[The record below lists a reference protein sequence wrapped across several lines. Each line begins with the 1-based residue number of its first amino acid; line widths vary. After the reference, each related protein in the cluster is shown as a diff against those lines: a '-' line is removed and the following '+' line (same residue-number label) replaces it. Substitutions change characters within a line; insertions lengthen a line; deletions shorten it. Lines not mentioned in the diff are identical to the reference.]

1 MSIQVIVT
9 EKEILDTPNYLELGR
24 LVNNRYWQE
33 RRDSEGPRFD
43 DEHFGMT
50 IDENGLVTYIIR
62 PDDHEECVLCGKKT
76 PYVKST
82 HVDYRKGYVE
92 GAGQLCSDC
101 YNK

>member
-24 LVNNRYWQE
+24 LVNNRYWQA
-33 RRDSEGPRFD
+33 RRDSEGPRVD

-50 IDENGLVTYIIR
+50 IDENGLVTSIIR
-62 PDDHEECVLCGKKT
+62 PEDHDECVLCGKKT
-76 PYVKST
+76 PYTKAT
-82 HVDYRKGYVE
+82 HVDYRQGYVE